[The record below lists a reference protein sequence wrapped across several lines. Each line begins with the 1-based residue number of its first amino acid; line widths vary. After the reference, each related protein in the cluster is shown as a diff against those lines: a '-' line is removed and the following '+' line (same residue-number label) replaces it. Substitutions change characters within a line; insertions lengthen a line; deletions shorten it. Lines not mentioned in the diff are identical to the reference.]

1 MHLADGTEY
10 NAVSYKYNLK
20 MKCSKIPQRL
30 YQEIKLMEK
39 NANPLFHPLGLT
51 DLSGSSRGKE
61 KRNRALAH

>member
-1 MHLADGTEY
+1 
-10 NAVSYKYNLK
+10 
-20 MKCSKIPQRL
+20 MKCSKILKRL
-30 YQEIKLMEK
+30 YQEIKLMEE